1 MRNKIE
7 EMKERWREDIEKII
21 GGEDWVIIMI
31 EKDESI
37 KEIEKVEK
45 SVEKEGIIKMMK
57 KNGWLIKK
65 VKKEGEEREDMRGK
79 EDKMDLEERESEGIE
94 RKSKVVEKKIV
105 EELKEIEN
113 LFKDERWNLKMI
125 LIKDEID
132 VEEKGIGIE
141 DRNLGDIENMF
152 FEDI

>member
-1 MRNKIE
+1 
-7 EMKERWREDIEKII
+7 
-21 GGEDWVIIMI
+21 MI

-113 LFKDERWNLKMI
+113 
-125 LIKDEID
+125 
-132 VEEKGIGIE
+132 
-141 DRNLGDIENMF
+141 
-152 FEDI
+152 